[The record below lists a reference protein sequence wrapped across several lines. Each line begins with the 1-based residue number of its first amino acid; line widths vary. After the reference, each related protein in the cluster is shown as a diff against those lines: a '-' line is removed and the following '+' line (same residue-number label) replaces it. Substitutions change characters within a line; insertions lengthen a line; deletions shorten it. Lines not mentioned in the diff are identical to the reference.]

1 MRSVLAALCL
11 FATTAHAV
19 PAQFSHQGRLLDADG
34 TPLEG
39 ETTLTF
45 RVTDSETGGSAL
57 WEETL
62 TLTLTNG
69 FYAAVLGADDD
80 TNPLDAD
87 VLSQAPLWLEL
98 QLEGEGAMFPRSPIH
113 SVPYATMAGSAE
125 EVTGG
130 PVDASAISVGGTP
143 VVSESGEWVGPAPT
157 VNWADIEGMPDAF
170 ADGID
175 DDTDTDTDTLAA
187 LGTSCIDG
195 DVPVWDEAM
204 TTWVCGMDAD
214 TLAAMDCLDGQLVLW
229 SDDTTGWVCSDTD
242 FALSTELF
250 TGSYLDLTDV
260 PEDWLDGDDDTQ
272 LTEAQVDAM
281 VSDNG
286 YAMATAVF
294 SGSFLDLTDLPDGLT
309 DGDTTLTEA
318 EVDEMVSDNGYS
330 LASDTEALMAEI
342 ETLREQLAEVEAAVE
357 EAGDSSVGT
366 VMYGDYSISNS
377 VDLAGM
383 EGFTEIT
390 GSLHISA
397 GDVPNLDALST
408 LTRVG
413 GSLRIQDNDA
423 LTDLAGLANV
433 TSVGGWLTVDANDN
447 LSSLNGL
454 STITSVQH
462 LQVSENP
469 NLLSIDALSALTAI
483 ERTLQISGNPLLVS
497 LGGLESVTS
506 LNGDLY
512 ILNNDSLVDITAL
525 SSTSGSLTGLEVGDN
540 EVLPNLDGLEG
551 VVSVDGNLI
560 IRENPLLTSISA
572 LMSITS
578 FGGGTLA
585 GYMNDNLCSSSI
597 ETLREHLMSYG
608 WYGGDYSNWSNKSC

>member
-1 MRSVLAALCL
+1 MRSVLIALCL
-11 FATTAHAV
+11 CATTAHAV
-19 PAQFSHQGRLLDADG
+19 PAQFSHQGRLLDAEG

-39 ETTLTF
+39 DATVTF

-62 TLTLTNG
+62 TLALTNG

-130 PVDASAISVGGTP
+130 PVDASAISVAGTP

-250 TGSYLDLTDV
+250 TGSFLDLADV
-260 PEDWLDGDDDTQ
+260 PEEWLDGDDDTQ
-272 LTEAQVDAM
+272 LTEAEVDAM

-342 ETLREQLAEVEAAVE
+342 EALREQLAEVEAAVE

-366 VMYGDYSISNS
+366 VMYGDYNITNS
-377 VDLAGM
+377 VELADM

-397 GDVPNLDALST
+397 GDIPNLNA
-408 LTRVG
+408 
-413 GSLRIQDNDA
+413 
-423 LTDLAGLANV
+423 
-433 TSVGGWLTVDANDN
+433 
-447 LSSLNGL
+447 LSSLTKVGGNLFIDGNAQLVNLSGLENVTHVGGRLSIHNHNKLESLTELSSLKTIGDGL
-454 STITSVQH
+454 SLSGNFELLSLSGLDGIEDFNGTLSFEHNHALVNLDGMPPITSIYRLNVH
-462 LQVSENP
+462 DNHS
-469 NLLSIDALSALTAI
+469 LLTLSGLETLETIGAGGLDINQNDSLNSIDDLSGLTSIGAH
-483 ERTLQISGNPLLVS
+483 LNLYQNPELCRSAAEDLLARMVS
-497 LGGLESVTS
+497 LGWTG
-506 LNGDLY
+506 
-512 ILNNDSLVDITAL
+512 
-525 SSTSGSLTGLEVGDN
+525 SSF
-540 EVLPNLDGLEG
+540 
-551 VVSVDGNLI
+551 
-560 IRENPLLTSISA
+560 IS
-572 LMSITS
+572 
-578 FGGGTLA
+578 
-585 GYMNDNLCSSSI
+585 
-597 ETLREHLMSYG
+597 
-608 WYGGDYSNWSNKSC
+608 SNKSC